1 MALESWELA
10 PFPQFRLVGDLYE
23 PVEDPNI
30 SRPPIVCS
38 LRTIHPKTKV
48 AEKEPETYIP
58 PNHRKTDDLDT
69 VDPDNNDPDDGDAKQ
84 KPHYEFE
91 HHLLP
96 STRCIQKN
104 VTAER
109 KTTEHVITW
118 RVTDNINPES
128 LEANELT
135 KEGRGAATATGAFVD
150 SLELGDVVTVWA
162 KARFPGWTNNVED
175 VQIDVYWM
183 V

>member
-23 PVEDPNI
+23 HVEDPNI

-38 LRTIHPKTKV
+38 LRTVQPKTSAV
-48 AEKEPETYIP
+48 DRGVGAPPAPQQYNTEPISI
-58 PNHRKTDDLDT
+58 DDHPQEDE
-69 VDPDNNDPDDGDAKQ
+69 VN
-84 KPHYEFE
+84 KPKIEYEFE
-91 HHLLP
+91 HPILP
-96 STRCIQKN
+96 TSKCIQKN
-104 VTAER
+104 LAAER
-109 KTTEHVITW
+109 ETQEYVITW
-118 RVTDNINPES
+118 KATDDINPES
-128 LEANELT
+128 LEANHLL
-135 KEGRGAATATGAFVD
+135 KQGRGAATATGLFVEG
-150 SLELGDVVTVWA
+150 LELGDVVTVWA

>member
-10 PFPQFRLVGDLYE
+10 PFPQFRLVGDYCE
-23 PVEDPNI
+23 PVENPNI

-38 LRTIHPKTKV
+38 LRTIRPKTKV
-48 AEKEPETYIP
+48 ADRPPEPYIP
-58 PNHRKTDDLDT
+58 PNHRK
-69 VDPDNNDPDDGDAKQ
+69 PDDVASDNSDPEDEN
-84 KPHYEFE
+84 KPKVYYEFE
-91 HHLLP
+91 HELLP
-96 STRCIQKN
+96 SARCLQKN
-104 VTAER
+104 LTAVR

-118 RVTDNINPES
+118 RATDNVNPES
-128 LEANELT
+128 LEANELA
-135 KEGRGAATATGAFVD
+135 KQGRGAATAKGVFVE